1 MPFAGH
7 FKQEINNLAFVGRTS
22 DYKGSDL
29 KESIDDMVGTWCCVC
44 CRFLQ
49 GLIVGFI
56 LLQYSGDDSWISMG
70 PFMQTKHLCVI
81 VHYIIN
87 DEVGTVKLV

>member
-1 MPFAGH
+1 M
-7 FKQEINNLAFVGRTS
+7 GRTS

-29 KESIDDMVGTWCCVC
+29 KKSIDDMVGTWCCVC